1 MECGV
6 AGAGAIRTARL
17 RRQVMAEGPSICHE
31 RAAIVTDV
39 YSRLA
44 GELPPV
50 LLRAHALAAVLDG
63 MSIFIAPEELV
74 VGNQASRPRAAPLFP
89 EYSWDWILEEL
100 DTLPERAADRFAVP
114 PATRDA
120 LRETL
125 PKWSGKSFRDRAIR
139 ALPEDVLIAH
149 HSLFFLLTS
158 LGCGV
163 GHLAPDYAR
172 VLHRGLEGIAAEAR
186 ARLAGLDL
194 TDPSALRMRDFC
206 RAAVVVAEATIRFAQ
221 RFADLAERLAGAETD
236 AERRVELLEIARIC
250 RNVPARPAR
259 TFHEALQAFWFVH
272 LVIQI
277 ESNGHSISPGRFDQ
291 YMAAYFAADLATGRL
306 TRDQAQELLDCL
318 WIKLNEIMKLRDR
331 TASIGFGGYPLFQ
344 NLIVGGQDVDGRDST
359 NELSYLCLG
368 ATRRTRLPQPSLSV
382 RVHAGSPPEFLRAA
396 ADLAREGLG
405 LPAFFNDDAIVP
417 VLQNMGVPLSEAR
430 GYAEVGCVEPQ
441 VPGRT
446 NGYYPAGFLNLGK
459 LLSLTLHNGTDP
471 VTGGRLGVV
480 DPTFRGFTT
489 YDDVVAAFDRQL
501 AHAIRL
507 IVIGDNILDDL
518 HAALAPNPFVSL
530 FVDDC
535 LARGLA
541 YEQGGAAYNYTGP
554 NSVGLA
560 NVADALMA
568 IKRLVF
574 QERRVEMDALLA
586 MLDRDFAGDESARLL
601 LLNRAPKYGNDDE
614 EVDGIAR
621 GLATRILTGFKQYR
635 NPRGGRY
642 EPGLQS
648 ISAHALFRDA
658 VAATPDGRTAR
669 MLLADGGI
677 SPGQGRDRRG
687 PTAVIRSA
695 ARLDHREASN
705 GTLLNIKLSPQSVAG
720 ASGLA
725 NLVALIRTYFQL
737 GGQHVQFNVIDS
749 AVLRDAQQH
758 PEQYGDLV
766 VRVAGFSVLFT
777 TIDRV
782 LQEDIIERT
791 EHRV

>member
-1 MECGV
+1 MMTAHDV
-6 AGAGAIRTARL
+6 IPSARAARL
-17 RRQVMAEGPSICHE
+17 RQRLMAQPPSVCHE

-39 YSRLA
+39 YARLA
-44 GELPPV
+44 GELSPI

-63 MSIFIAPEELV
+63 MSIFIAPDELV
-74 VGNQASRPRAAPLFP
+74 VGNQASRPRAAPVFP
-89 EYSWDWILEEL
+89 EYSWDWIQDEL
-100 DTLPERAADRFAVP
+100 ASLPERAADRFAVP

-120 LRETL
+120 LREIL
-125 PKWSGKSFRDRAIR
+125 PKWRGRSFRDRAIR
-139 ALPEDVLIAH
+139 ALPEDVLRAH
-149 HSLFFLLTS
+149 HFLLFLLTS

-163 GHLAPDYAR
+163 GHLAPDYER
-172 VLHRGLEGIAAEAR
+172 VLRRGLDGIAAEAR

-194 TDPSALRMRDFC
+194 TNPAALRMRDFC
-206 RAAVVVAEATIRFAQ
+206 QAAVV
-221 RFADLAERLAGAETD
+221 LAERLAGAETN
-236 AERRVELLEIARIC
+236 AERRGELLGIARIC
-250 RNVPARPAR
+250 RKVPARPAE

-272 LVIQI
+272 LIIQI

-291 YMAAYFAADLATGRL
+291 YMAPFFEADLAVGRL
-306 TRDQAQELLDCL
+306 TRDRAQELLDSL
-318 WIKLNEIMKLRDR
+318 WIKFNEIMKLRDR

-344 NLIVGGQDVDGRDST
+344 NLIVGGQDEGGRDSA
-359 NELSYLCLG
+359 NELSYLCLD

-382 RVHAGSPPEFLRAA
+382 RVHGASPSEFLRAA

-405 LPAFFNDDAIVP
+405 LPAFFNDDAIIP
-417 VLQNMGVPLSEAR
+417 VLQTMGVPLSEAR

-459 LLSLTLHNGTDP
+459 LLSVTLHNGTDP
-471 VTGGRLGVV
+471 VTGERLGVT
-480 DPTFRGFTT
+480 DPAFRGFTT
-489 YDDVVAAFDRQL
+489 YEDVAAAFDRQL
-501 AHAIRL
+501 AHVTRL

-518 HAALAPNPFVSL
+518 HGTLAPNPFVSL

-535 LARGLA
+535 MARGLA
-541 YEQGGAAYNYTGP
+541 YEQGGAVYNYTGP

-574 QERRVEMDALLA
+574 QERRLDMDALLA
-586 MLDRDFAGDESARLL
+586 MLDRDFRGDESARLL
-601 LLNRAPKYGNDDE
+601 LLNRAPKYGNDNE

-621 GLATRILTGFKQYR
+621 ALATRILTGFKRYR

-658 VAATPDGRTAR
+658 AAATPDGRTAR

-687 PTAVIRSA
+687 PTAVVRSA

-720 ASGLA
+720 GSGLE
-725 NLVALIRTYFQL
+725 NLVALIQTYFQL

>member
-1 MECGV
+1 V
-6 AGAGAIRTARL
+6 
-17 RRQVMAEGPSICHE
+17 CHE
-31 RAAIVTDV
+31 RAAIVTKV

-44 GELPPV
+44 GELPPI

-63 MSIFIAPEELV
+63 MSIFIAPAELV

-100 DTLPERAADRFAVP
+100 DSLPERAADRFAVP
-114 PATRDA
+114 PTTRDA
-120 LRETL
+120 LRKTL
-125 PKWSGKSFRDRAIR
+125 PKWRGRSFRDRAIR
-139 ALPEDVLIAH
+139 ALPEDVLKAH
-149 HSLFFLLTS
+149 RSLLFLLTS

-163 GHLAPDYAR
+163 GHLAPDYTR
-172 VLHRGLEGIAAEAR
+172 VLRQGLQGIADEAR
-186 ARLAGLDL
+186 ARLAALDL
-194 TDPSALRMRDFC
+194 TDPSTLRMRDFC
-206 RAAVVVAEATIRFAQ
+206 QAAVVAAEAAIRFAH
-221 RFADLAERLAGAETD
+221 RFADLAEGLAGSEANP
-236 AERRVELLEIARIC
+236 ERRGELSEIARIC
-250 RNVPARPAR
+250 RKVPSHPAE
-259 TFHEALQAFWFVH
+259 TFREALQAFWFVH

-291 YMAAYFAADLATGRL
+291 YMMPFYETDLAAGRL
-306 TRDQAQELLDCL
+306 TRDRAKELLDCL
-318 WIKLNEIMKLRDR
+318 WIKFNEIMKVRDR

-344 NLIVGGQDVDGRDST
+344 NLIVGGQDADGRDST
-359 NELSYLCLG
+359 NDLSYLCLD

-382 RVHAGSPPEFLRAA
+382 RIHGGSPPEFLRAA

-471 VTGGRLGVV
+471 VTGERLGVV
-480 DPTFRGFTT
+480 DPEFRGFGT
-489 YDDVVAAFDRQL
+489 YDDVVAALDRQL
-501 AHAIRL
+501 AHVIRL
-507 IVIGDNILDDL
+507 IVTGDNILDDL
-518 HAALAPNPFVSL
+518 HAHFAPNAFVSL

-535 LARGLA
+535 LARGLS
-541 YEQGGAAYNYTGP
+541 YEQGGAIYNYTGP

-574 QERRVEMDALLA
+574 EERRVTMEALLA
-586 MLDRDFAGDESARLL
+586 MLDEDFAGHERARLL
-601 LLNRAPKYGNDDE
+601 LLNRAPKFGNDHE

-621 GLATRILTGFKQYR
+621 AFSTRILKAFKQYR

-658 VAATPDGRTAR
+658 VAATPDGRTGT

-677 SPGQGRDRRG
+677 SPAQGRDRRG

-720 ASGLA
+720 EPGLE

-749 AVLRDAQQH
+749 AILRAAQRH

>member
-1 MECGV
+1 MKTMLGNGTRMHRV
-6 AGAGAIRTARL
+6 RDGLL
-17 RRQVMAEGPSICHE
+17 RHEPSVCHE
-31 RAAIVTDV
+31 RAAIVTDI
-39 YSRLA
+39 YRQRA
-44 GELPPV
+44 GELPPI

-63 MSIFIAPEELV
+63 MSIFIAPAELV

-89 EYSWDWILEEL
+89 EYSWDWILEEM
-100 DTLPERAADRFAVP
+100 DSLPQRAADRFAVP
-114 PATRDA
+114 PETRHA
-120 LRETL
+120 LLEIL
-125 PKWSGKSFRDRAIR
+125 PQWRGKSFRDRAVH
-139 ALPEDVLIAH
+139 ALPEGVLNVH
-149 HSLFFLLTS
+149 RSLLFLLTS

-172 VLHRGLEGIAAEAR
+172 VLRHGLQGIADEAQV
-186 ARLAGLDL
+186 RLAALDL
-194 TDPSALRMRDFC
+194 TDPSTLRMRDFC
-206 RAAVVVAEATIRFAQ
+206 QAALVVSEATIRFAN
-221 RFADLAERLAGAETD
+221 RFATLAERLAGAETN
-236 AERRVELLEIARIC
+236 AERRGELLEIARIC
-250 RNVPARPAR
+250 RNVPARPAQ

-272 LVIQI
+272 LIIQI

-291 YMAAYFAADLATGRL
+291 YMIPFFEADLAAGRL
-306 TRDQAQELLDCL
+306 TGHRAQELLDCL
-318 WIKLNEIMKLRDR
+318 WIKFNGIMKVRDR

-344 NLIVGGQDVDGRDST
+344 NLIVGGQDADGHDST
-359 NELSYLCLG
+359 NDLSYLCLD

-382 RVHAGSPPEFLRAA
+382 RIHGGSPPEFLRSAG
-396 ADLAREGLG
+396 DLARDGLG
-405 LPAFFNDDAIVP
+405 LPAFFNDEAIIP
-417 VLQNMGVPLSEAR
+417 VLQHMGVPLAEAR

-471 VTGGRLGVV
+471 VTGERLGVV
-480 DPTFRGFTT
+480 DPDFRGFGT
-489 YDDVVAAFDRQL
+489 YEDVVAALDRQL
-501 AHAIRL
+501 AHVIRL

-518 HAALAPNPFVSL
+518 HAQLAPNPFVSL

-535 LARGLA
+535 MARGLA
-541 YEQGGAAYNYTGP
+541 YEQGGAVYNYTGP

-574 QERRVEMDALLA
+574 EERRVTMEALLA
-586 MLDRDFAGDESARLL
+586 MLDEDFAGHERARLL
-601 LLNRAPKYGNDDE
+601 LLNRAPKFGNDHE

-621 GLATRILTGFKQYR
+621 ALSARILKAFKQYR

-677 SPGQGRDRRG
+677 SPAQGRDRRG

-720 ASGLA
+720 EPGLE

-749 AVLRDAQQH
+749 AILRDAQRH

-777 TIDRV
+777 TIDRL